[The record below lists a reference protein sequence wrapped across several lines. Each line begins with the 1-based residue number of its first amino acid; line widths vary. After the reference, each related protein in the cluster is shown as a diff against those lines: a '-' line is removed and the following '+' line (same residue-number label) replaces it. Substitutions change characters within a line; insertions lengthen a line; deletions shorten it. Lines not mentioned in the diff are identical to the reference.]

1 MTFSNSKMIRSTHFR
16 IFQCP
21 FLLIS
26 FSGIVGLYLFDIVG
40 SFDSFG
46 DTCVYAFI
54 IYSVISI
61 GIIGIFFVS
70 NFFISGTINSGV
82 FCLGFLEII
91 GFLTLGDTTINFRIL
106 VLEFGFGWTWVCF
119 GLVLFLP
126 SPASS

>member
-1 MTFSNSKMIRSTHFR
+1 MTFSNSKMICSAYFR
-16 IFQCP
+16 F
-21 FLLIS
+21 FLCSFPLIY

-40 SFDSFG
+40 TFDSFG
-46 DTCVYAFI
+46 DSCVFAI
-54 IYSVISI
+54 SICSVMSI
-61 GIIGIFFVS
+61 GIIGIFCVS
-70 NFFISGTINSGV
+70 NFFISGAINYGV

-91 GFLTLGDTTINFRIL
+91 GFLTLGDTTTNFRIL